1 MKKIFSL
8 LAIAS
13 MLFNT
18 SAFAQIT
25 PEGVMAT
32 LPDMPTVAQMIAY
45 ETGEQ
50 DPELYSDFLTK
61 LDVAERQSQKMVE
74 KSIGHIAHDIKSA
87 TMKQKV
93 AGTNVTTAQVMNM
106 SKAEREKFAKTTSI
120 NEKLSSMGISME
132 ELQAVQSGKMSEEE
146 LASKMMAK
154 QTGGLTTKDI
164 QAMQN
169 MTEAE
174 RIEFMQQSGLAK
186 STQAAAA
193 KNKKAVASNAAL
205 TSVIQKITSLSGRIT
220 ELMQKSIRLRDEANA
235 SGADLYAKNYK
246 GRIETLQE
254 ECRALSV
261 FVGGGEDGTAA
272 EEAKAREAGIKIAAI
287 NKQIDGFRHDFYSKS
302 IPVWR
307 NAVIA
312 SMDVFRVEVLPLQY
326 ELKEAYAKAYVLTKN
341 PEYMGGEQFPF
352 QAAFAYLEAAEYID
366 DYNFT
371 REE

>member
-106 SKAEREKFAKTTSI
+106 SKAEREKFAKTTAI
-120 NEKLSSMGISME
+120 NGKLSSLGISME

-193 KNKKAVASNAAL
+193 KNKKTTASNAAL
-205 TSVIQKITSLSGRIT
+205 TALLQKITSLSGRIT

-235 SGADLYAKNYK
+235 SGAELYTKNYK
-246 GRIETLQE
+246 GRIETLMYEVAQLSE
-254 ECRALSV
+254 AEHYDEALV
-261 FVGGGEDGTAA
+261 K
-272 EEAKAREAGIKIAAI
+272 AKHQQIA
-287 NKQIDGFRHDFYSKS
+287 QLEHDFYSKS

-326 ELKEAYAKAYVLTKN
+326 ELKEAYAKAYELTKN

-352 QAAFAYLEAAEYID
+352 QAAFAYLEAAEYIN

>member
-1 MKKIFSL
+1 MALIGTG
-8 LAIAS
+8 AY
-13 MLFNT
+13 
-18 SAFAQIT
+18 AQIT

-45 ETGEQ
+45 ETGQ
-50 DPELYSDFLTK
+50 PDPELYSDFLAK

-74 KSIGHIAHDIKSA
+74 KSIGHIGHVAHDIKSA

-106 SKAEREKFAKTTSI
+106 SKAEREKFAKTTAI
-120 NEKLSSMGISME
+120 NEKLSSLGISME

-174 RIEFMQQSGLAK
+174 RIEFMQQSGLAA
-186 STQAAAA
+186 STQAAVA
-193 KNKKAVASNAAL
+193 KNKKTAASNAAL
-205 TSVIQKITSLSGRIT
+205 TAVIQKITSLNGRIT
-220 ELMQKSIRLRDEANA
+220 ELMQKSIRLLDEANA
-235 SGADLYAKNYK
+235 SGAELYAKNYK

-254 ECRALSV
+254 ERSALSV

-272 EEAKAREAGIKIAAI
+272 EEAKAKEAGMKIKAI
-287 NKQIDGFRHDFYSKS
+287 SKQIDGFMHDFYSKA

-312 SMDVFRVEVLPLQY
+312 SMDVYRVEVLPLQY
-326 ELKEAYAKAYVLTKN
+326 ELKEAYAKAYELTKN

-352 QAAFAYLEAAEYID
+352 QAAFAYLEAAEHID